1 MSEFKFACPVCGQ
14 HITSDSSASGTHLEC
29 PTCFQ
34 KIVVP
39 QAPSSA
45 DSKFILS
52 ASQVSKPR
60 PTSVGQASD
69 AEVDARAGKSALIP
83 IVGLVV
89 FIVAAA
95 GAGVFV
101 FRDRIFKPPG
111 AENQEPT
118 DAVAKRTTP
127 AQPKKTYSVPTNLAW
142 TLELTN
148 VSLPEMSAAGSL
160 HAVGFFS
167 EKATLQGGVLTLRQG
182 KGSPPDLALSVHF
195 FAQQGEELSGK
206 MVEIDPERQP
216 PLPKVVLRWKG
227 DDDKAASRTFNGG
240 YALRVEFGEAANARV
255 PGKIYIALPDE
266 AKSFVG
272 GNFVAE
278 IRKPSPPKPKQQKV
292 PKQKTGA

>member
-39 QAPSSA
+39 QAPTSA

-60 PTSVGQASD
+60 PNSAAQGDSAPM
-69 AEVDARAGKSALIP
+69 DARAGKGALLPAIA
-83 IVGLVV
+83 LVV
-89 FIVAAA
+89 FVVAAA

-101 FRDRIFKPPG
+101 FRERLFKSSSP
-111 AENQEPT
+111 ETSDPT
-118 DAVAKRTTP
+118 NAVAKKSPEPR
-127 AQPKKTYSVPTNLAW
+127 KTYPVPTNITW
-142 TLELTN
+142 TLEMTN
-148 VSLPEMSAAGSL
+148 VSAPEMAAAGSL
-160 HAVGFFS
+160 HGTGFYC

-206 MVEIDPERQP
+206 TVEISSDRQP
-216 PLPKVVLRWKG
+216 PLPKVVLRWRG
-227 DDDKAASRTFNGG
+227 DDDKGVSRTYNGG
-240 YALRVEFGEAANARV
+240 YVMRVEFGDAANARI
-255 PGKIYIALPDE
+255 PGKIYIALPDDS
-266 AKSFVG
+266 KSFVG
-272 GNFVAE
+272 GTFVAE
-278 IRKPSPPKPKQQKV
+278 IRKPSPPKPKQPKT
-292 PKQKTGA
+292 PKQKSSA